1 LKHSNYV
8 YEIIFIIS
16 IYQILYNI
24 GAYIKMKDAAWAPA
38 VESYLGSRTLC
49 SFCVDNTQDAKLLTS
64 IMKEIFYNERIP
76 QIISSKFYHQVK
88 TSFIIL
94 IYIAYITFKILL

>member
-1 LKHSNYV
+1 MKLLLLFL
-8 YEIIFIIS
+8 FIKF
-16 IYQILYNI
+16 YTI

-76 QIISSKFYHQVK
+76 QIISSKFYHQVRK
-88 TSFIIL
+88 SFIIL
-94 IYIAYITFKILL
+94 CLIYIA